1 MASPYLARDRDRTL
15 QRGRFLWGCPP
26 SHPAW
31 PPPPRLGP
39 PVPHPDTTSP
49 PGSSWASSPPLVSGS
64 KWLCREPGADRGP
77 PAQASASPA
86 AADAP
91 PPTGSVWPAWAFADL
106 SVTQTAVEPVLELG
120 APRGQRRPAQAEPDT
135 DARKGNY
142 SLAQAKGDRGAGR
155 SARAG
160 AAQGLVRPPA
170 LRGVAGS
177 MPGLQVPSQPWLGC
191 WREATRGCLSLP
203 SMFCFFSLSLLSLS
217 PVLPPFRSL

>member
-1 MASPYLARDRDRTL
+1 MGVPAQPPGLASAPQA
-15 QRGRFLWGCPP
+15 G
-26 SHPAW
+26 S
-31 PPPPRLGP
+31 

-49 PGSSWASSPPLVSGS
+49 PGSGWASSPPLVSGS

-106 SVTQTAVEPVLELG
+106 SVAQTAVEPFLELG

-142 SLAQAKGDRGAGR
+142 SLAQGKGDREAGR
-155 SARAG
+155 SAQAG

-170 LRGVAGS
+170 LRGGRGFHAWVAGS
-177 MPGLQVPSQPWLGC
+177 VPALVGVLAGGHPW
-191 WREATRGCLSLP
+191 
-203 SMFCFFSLSLLSLS
+203 MSLSPVDVLFFLSLS
-217 PVLPPFRSL
+217 PVSLPVPD